1 MIFSLDFPAGFTRTI
16 TANALSAILFYNN
29 TSEKHY
35 NSTITQTA
43 ILCFKRS
50 VRVLPSLGGNFKRQ
64 PKRDLVRSI
73 GNKERVLAFR
83 QQDYV

>member
-43 ILCFKRS
+43 ILFQTVS
-50 VRVLPSLGGNFKRQ
+50 QGF
-64 PKRDLVRSI
+64 
-73 GNKERVLAFR
+73 AFAR
-83 QQDYV
+83 WEF